1 MMVFQTAT
9 DAIEEAVFCADSEH
23 IPYVIVFDDKG
34 FGVCPYDEVEDI
46 SLVMEYITGTYL

>member
-1 MMVFQTAT
+1 MIVFDTAA

-34 FGVCPYDEVEDI
+34 FGVCKYDDVEDI
-46 SLVMEYITGTYL
+46 SLVMEYISGTYL

>member
-1 MMVFQTAT
+1 MMVFDTAT
-9 DAIEEAVFCADSEH
+9 DAIEEAVYCADSEH

-46 SLVMEYITGTYL
+46 SLVMEYINGTYL

>member
-1 MMVFQTAT
+1 MIVFNTAA

-34 FGVCPYDEVEDI
+34 FGVCKYDDVEDI
-46 SLVMEYITGTYL
+46 SLVMEYINGTYV

>member
-1 MMVFQTAT
+1 MIVFDIAE

-34 FGVCPYDEVEDI
+34 FGVCKYDDVEDI
-46 SLVMEYITGTYL
+46 SLVMEYISGTYL